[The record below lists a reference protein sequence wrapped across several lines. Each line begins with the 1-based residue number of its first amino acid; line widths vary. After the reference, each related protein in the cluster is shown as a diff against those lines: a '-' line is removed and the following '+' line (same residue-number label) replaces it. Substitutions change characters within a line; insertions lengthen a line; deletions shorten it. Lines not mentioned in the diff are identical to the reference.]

1 MMTRSA
7 KLESLEKE
15 FKKEMG
21 DLYLMLRD
29 DAVDEAHK
37 AKIRLRLT
45 DLENLLLSELD
56 HVKGNTE
63 VRRRDLQAEIERET
77 KRRGEAR

>member
-29 DAVDEAHK
+29 DAVEEAHK
-37 AKIRLRLT
+37 VKIRARLT
-45 DLENLLLSELD
+45 DLENLLLSEID

-63 VRRRDLQAEIERET
+63 IRRRDLRREIEDET
-77 KRRGEAR
+77 KRRTGA

>member
-45 DLENLLLSELD
+45 DLENLLLSEID

-63 VRRRDLQAEIERET
+63 IRRRDLRKEIEDET
-77 KRRGEAR
+77 KRRKAGD